1 MMMKDNVIYNQA
13 DNEVYIKTN
22 GDKTVIIC
30 NSEKQLDD
38 VIDRM
43 CNNHIFIEYEE
54 WDEGRDKKFIVT
66 FQNSEVTDLNQENK
80 MTSAELYE
88 SLNDLWEEFQE
99 NHRKFTDKGNKSA
112 GTRARKAIG
121 EVKKLVTEYRKAS
134 VEESKS

>member
-66 FQNSEVTDLNQENK
+66 FQNAEVTDLN
-80 MTSAELYE
+80 
-88 SLNDLWEEFQE
+88 
-99 NHRKFTDKGNKSA
+99 
-112 GTRARKAIG
+112 
-121 EVKKLVTEYRKAS
+121 
-134 VEESKS
+134 